1 MRLRFSIASLLAAI
15 AFCGISLAAL
25 RSGFALWASAMFTT
39 VVAVFSAA
47 ILGAMA
53 SRGRPRLSWAGLAVF
68 GWIYLAV
75 AFGPWPF
82 NADGPPPLLT
92 VPLLESIQDALFSD
106 GKDPY
111 LAEDRRSPQDRV
123 MNLRG
128 NVGPVTGNL
137 MRPPPPAGYR
147 TVSLIQYRQV
157 GHTVG
162 AAVFGLIGALL
173 GWFFAVHNE
182 AADRREDGA

>member
-1 MRLRFSIASLLAAI
+1 MRLRFSIASLLTAI

-39 VVAVFSAA
+39 VVALFSAA

-106 GKDPY
+106 GKSPY
-111 LAEDRRSPQDRV
+111 LTEDRQGPQNQFVVRS
-123 MNLRG
+123 RG
-128 NVGPVTGNL
+128 NVGLMTGNR
-137 MRPPPPAGYR
+137 MPPSR
-147 TVSLIQYRQV
+147 TVSLIHYRQV

-182 AADRREDGA
+182 AAHGRGDGA